1 VSYIQ
6 ANHFE
11 QQGKCH
17 KAARRRCSD
26 ELSARL
32 VEKIGGVDRMAAA
45 RPGAERYSSYARA
58 PR

>member
-17 KAARRRCSD
+17 KAARRRCAD
-26 ELSARL
+26 ELSAAVARL
-32 VEKIGGVDRMAAA
+32 VEKIGGVDKMAAA
-45 RPGAERYSSYARA
+45 RPGAER
-58 PR
+58 